1 MIVLDKIVMPKG
13 FKAGGIHAGIKK
25 AKKDMALIFSE
36 KECSTAGT
44 FTTNKVKAAP
54 VKYDISVLKSPKHGL
69 IVNSGNA
76 NACTSER
83 GDEDARKMAEIAS
96 SFLGGKAEDYFVC
109 STGVIGVPLPMAK
122 IEKGIKDL
130 SSSLSPSSE
139 ALMDASEAI
148 LTTDTCRKEAS
159 VKIKIAGKDVIVTG
173 FAKGSGMIHPNMAT
187 MLCFILTDA
196 DISSSL
202 LQKMLGDGVEDTFN
216 MISVD
221 GDTSTNDTCLILA
234 NGEAGNDEIVE
245 GTEEYALFKQAL
257 DHILMTLA
265 CMIVKDGEGAG
276 RFIEVKVEGAKSKR
290 DAKKLA
296 RSIVSSN
303 LVKAAFFG
311 SDANWGR
318 ILCAMGYSKA
328 DFNPDEVDLVFS
340 SSKGSIEVLKGGR
353 PHPFSE
359 EKAKMIL
366 QEKSVSVLV
375 VLHDGEERA
384 TAWGCDLTYD
394 YVRINGDYRS

>member
-1 MIVLDKIVMPKG
+1 MKFTEGGVCAAKG
-13 FKAGGIHAGIKK
+13 FQAGAMRCGIRKSQT
-25 AKKDMALIFSE
+25 KKDLAMIRSDVLCNAAAVYTL
-36 KECSTAGT
+36 
-44 FTTNKVKAAP
+44 NRVKAAP
-54 VKYDISVLKSPKHGL
+54 VLLTKEHLADGKAQAV

-76 NACTSER
+76 NACAPFGIENAR
-83 GDEDARKMAEIAS
+83 REAKAAARALGVREEDVIVA
-96 SFLGGKAEDYFVC
+96 
-109 STGVIGVPLPMAK
+109 STGVIGQTLP
-122 IEKGIKDL
+122 I
-130 SSSLSPSSE
+130 
-139 ALMDASEAI
+139 EAI
-148 LTTDTCRKEAS
+148 EEHAGSMEMKYGNSLTAAEAIMTTDTVAKEIAFSFTAGGKECRIGA
-159 VKIKIAGKDVIVTG
+159 IC
-173 FAKGSGMIHPNMAT
+173 KGVGMICPNMAT

-202 LQKMLGDGVEDTFN
+202 LQKMLGEGVEDTFN

-245 GTEEYALFKQAL
+245 GTEEYALFKQAV

>member
-1 MIVLDKIVMPKG
+1 
-13 FKAGGIHAGIKK
+13 
-25 AKKDMALIFSE
+25 
-36 KECSTAGT
+36 
-44 FTTNKVKAAP
+44 
-54 VKYDISVLKSPKHGL
+54 
-69 IVNSGNA
+69 
-76 NACTSER
+76 
-83 GDEDARKMAEIAS
+83 
-96 SFLGGKAEDYFVC
+96 
-109 STGVIGVPLPMAK
+109 
-122 IEKGIKDL
+122 
-130 SSSLSPSSE
+130 
-139 ALMDASEAI
+139 
-148 LTTDTCRKEAS
+148 
-159 VKIKIAGKDVIVTG
+159 
-173 FAKGSGMIHPNMAT
+173 
-187 MLCFILTDA
+187 
-196 DISSSL
+196 
-202 LQKMLGDGVEDTFN
+202 
-216 MISVD
+216 
-221 GDTSTNDTCLILA
+221 
-234 NGEAGNDEIVE
+234 
-245 GTEEYALFKQAL
+245 
-257 DHILMTLA
+257 MTLA

-366 QEKSVSVLV
+366 QEKSVSVLA